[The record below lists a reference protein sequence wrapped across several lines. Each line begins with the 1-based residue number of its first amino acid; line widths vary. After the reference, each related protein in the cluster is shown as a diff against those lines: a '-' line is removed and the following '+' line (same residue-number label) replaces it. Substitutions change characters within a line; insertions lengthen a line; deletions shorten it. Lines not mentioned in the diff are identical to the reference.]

1 MHLASGYQTGQLYIE
16 IRPLETLGNDLFP
29 TRSCCDVTRSS
40 HSSMAKRKH
49 RKRYRG
55 PDLTSHL
62 GLEIGDVLDID
73 AGEFDERG
81 LAVAEVDGAP
91 VTIAGA
97 IPGERVSARVVKVY
111 RDRVA
116 TRVEEISTRSQHRV
130 DPECRYFDECSGCQW
145 QHINY
150 AEQLDIKR
158 SAVVAALGAYETM
171 RDVEVLDT
179 LPSSKRYGY
188 RNHARFTVG
197 RGDES
202 GIAGYMNADS
212 RRFVRIDECMIMD
225 HRINEKLKLLQG
237 RLDRMTQFSIRAGT
251 NTGDTIIQPLLP
263 AAIQDVESGRQKYI
277 EKVRDATFQVA
288 ASSFFQVNTD
298 QLAQVV
304 DEVVGMVD
312 LDGTDTLV
320 DLYCGVGTFARL
332 LAPFVNQVIGIEE
345 SSSAVADARANCSDV
360 DNVTFIEAKAEY
372 AAAELAETGQSIDI
386 AIIDPPRIGCAPEAL
401 DALRKLTPRRIMMV
415 SCNPTTMARDLD
427 ALCRSGFKLVSV
439 RPVDMFPQ
447 TRHVESLALLES

>member
-1 MHLASGYQTGQLYIE
+1 
-16 IRPLETLGNDLFP
+16 
-29 TRSCCDVTRSS
+29 
-40 HSSMAKRKH
+40 MAKRKH

-62 GLEIGDVLDID
+62 GLEIGDELNFD

-91 VTIAGA
+91 ATIAGA
-97 IPGERVSARVVKVY
+97 IPGERLSTRVVKVY

-116 TRVEEISTRSQHRV
+116 TRVEKISARSQHRV
-130 DPECRYFDECSGCQW
+130 DPECRYFGECSGCQW
-145 QHINY
+145 QHIDY
-150 AEQLDIKR
+150 GEQLAIKR
-158 SAVVAALGAYETM
+158 SAVAAALDAYETL

-179 LPSSKRYGY
+179 LPSPKRYGY

-197 RGDES
+197 RGGEN

-225 HRINEKLKLLQG
+225 DRINQTLTRLQG
-237 RLDRMTQFSIRAGT
+237 RLDRMTQFSIRVGT
-251 NTGDTIIQPLLP
+251 NTSDTIVQPLLP
-263 AAIQDVESGRQKYI
+263 AEIQDVESGRQRYI

-304 DEVVGMVD
+304 DEVVGMVE

-332 LAPFVNQVIGIEE
+332 LAPFVHQVIGIEE
-345 SSSAVADARANCSDV
+345 SASAVADARVNCSDV
-360 DNVTFIEAKAEY
+360 DNVAFIEAKAEY
-372 AAAELAETGQSIDI
+372 AAAELVETGQTVDV
-386 AIIDPPRIGCAPEAL
+386 AIVDPPRIGCAQEAL
-401 DALRKLTPRRIMMV
+401 DALRKLAPRRIMMV
-415 SCNPTTMARDLD
+415 SCNPITMARDLD
-427 ALCRSGFKLVSV
+427 ALCRSRFKLVSV

>member
-1 MHLASGYQTGQLYIE
+1 
-16 IRPLETLGNDLFP
+16 
-29 TRSCCDVTRSS
+29 
-40 HSSMAKRKH
+40 MAKRKH

-62 GLEIGDVLDID
+62 GLEIGNELALD

-81 LAVAEVDGAP
+81 LTVAEVDGAP

-97 IPGERVSARVVKVY
+97 IPGERVSVRVVKVY

-116 TRVEEISTRSQHRV
+116 TRVEKISARSEHRV
-130 DPECRYFDECSGCQW
+130 DPECRYFGECSGCQW

-150 AEQLDIKR
+150 GEQLAMKR
-158 SAVVAALGAYETM
+158 SAVIAELSAY
-171 RDVEVLDT
+171 DT
-179 LPSSKRYGY
+179 LREVKVLEALPSPKRFRY

-197 RGDES
+197 RGGES

-212 RRFVRIDECMIMD
+212 RRFVRIDECIIMD
-225 HRINEKLKLLQG
+225 DRINDMLTRLQG
-237 RLDRMTQFSIRAGT
+237 RLDHMTQFSIRVGT
-251 NTGDTIIQPLLP
+251 NTEDTIIQPLLP
-263 AAIQDVESGRQKYI
+263 AEIQDVESGRQKYI

-298 QLAQVV
+298 QLSQVI
-304 DEVVGMVD
+304 DEAVEMLELG
-312 LDGTDTLV
+312 GSDTLV

-345 SSSAVADARANCSDV
+345 SASAVADARVNCADV
-360 DNVTFIEAKAEY
+360 ENVTFVEGKAEV
-372 AAAELAETGQSIDI
+372 AAVELASSGQQIDV

-401 DALRKLTPRRIMMV
+401 DALHKLAPRRIMMI

-427 ALCRSGFKLVSV
+427 ALCHSGFKLVSV